1 MSDNPVLEV
10 KNLSCFYDQEERAF
24 LGTAKKKQVL
34 DQVSLTV
41 NRGEI
46 AGLVGESGCGK
57 STVAKAVMGFLKE
70 KEGSICHSTKR
81 PQMIF
86 QDPYSSLNPVKK
98 IGWIIEEPLR
108 IQKKYMK
115 QECRERMLRMLLK
128 VGLGEEY
135 ADRYPGEL
143 SGGQRQRAA
152 IAAALISS
160 PGFVIADE
168 PVSALDVTI
177 QAQILDLLLELKEEM
192 KLSMLFISHD
202 LNVVYQMCS
211 TVYVMQKGRIIESG
225 RAEEIF
231 EHPKEAYTKRLLS
244 DTVNF

>member
-1 MSDNPVLEV
+1 MNRNPVLEV

-24 LGTAKKKQVL
+24 LAAAKKKQVL
-34 DQVSLTV
+34 DQVSFAV
-41 NRGEI
+41 SQGEI

-57 STVAKAVMGFLKE
+57 STVAKAVMGLLKE
-70 KEGSICHSTKR
+70 KEGSILHYTKR

-98 IGWIIEEPLR
+98 IGWILEEPLR
-108 IQKKYMK
+108 IEKKYTK
-115 QECRERMLRMLLK
+115 QERREKVFEMLWK
-128 VGLGEEY
+128 VGLDKEY
-135 ADRYPGEL
+135 AKRYPREL

-160 PGFVIADE
+160 PQFVIADE

-192 KLSMLFISHD
+192 DLSMLFISHD

-211 TVYVMQKGRIIESG
+211 SVFVMQRGRLIESG
-225 RAEEIF
+225 TVDEVF
-231 EHPKEAYTKRLLS
+231 DHPKEAYTKRLLS